1 MQETK
6 SWYTTQVIAIKQL
19 DLKTMSENEV
29 KESQKTVVAFIA
41 GLLAGGL
48 LVWIFTGSPEEAS
61 APAVEEAAEVTEE
74 SMEVEMETAAIEA
87 VIELSELP
95 TGEAAVDVDSQPAGS
110 VVRLNSATFPTDE
123 GWVAVR
129 SYSNGELGSI
139 LGAIQYSKAAGRVPS
154 EIPLLAPTTASRE
167 YAIVFF
173 SQDSNR
179 AFNLDGDVQINTE
192 LITFTAE

>member
-1 MQETK
+1 
-6 SWYTTQVIAIKQL
+6 
-19 DLKTMSENEV
+19 MSETEV

-48 LVWIFTGSPEEAS
+48 LVWIFAGSPEEAA
-61 APAVEEAAEVTEE
+61 APMPEEVAEMSEE
-74 SMEVEMETAAIEA
+74 TEVETQEETTTESVPA
-87 VIELSELP
+87 LPELP
-95 TGEAAVDVDSQPAGS
+95 TGEAAVDVDNQPAGS

-129 SYSNGELGSI
+129 SYSNNELGSI

-154 EIPLLAPTTASRE
+154 EIPLLAPTTAGRE

-173 SQDSNR
+173 TQDSNR